1 MRNNILTLL
10 VGFVVMCSLV
20 LLFKIGLDKMTD
32 AEAAPAE
39 AYASMD
45 VDMNRRAILYRV
57 QPGDTLWSLA
67 DRFYGNGRRWSEIAG
82 ANSIG
87 QGQGLQ
93 SGAVIKI
100 PLAPGDAQPAL
111 ETAPPPA
118 NVPATASYD
127 DVERAVVPG
136 FAVDE
141 SALDNTLLRIDAEAY
156 PAGVFC
162 VARVTERG
170 SITLS
175 IYDAAGSIDAPALA
189 VYESGAGMQLCELRA
204 EDYDGDG
211 AQEIYT
217 IWQPENGGPMSR
229 VLRVEAGRLEMVCET
244 PDDPTALVRLRA
256 KQR

>member
-20 LLFKIGLDKMTD
+20 LLFKVGLDKMTD
-32 AEAAPAE
+32 AEAAPAD
-39 AYASMD
+39 AYASMN

-57 QPGDTLWSLA
+57 QAGDTLWSLA
-67 DRFYGNGRRWSEIAG
+67 DRFYGNGRRWNEIAT
-82 ANSIG
+82 ANEIA

-93 SGAVIKI
+93 TGSVIKI
-100 PLAPGDAQPAL
+100 PLAPGDAQPSI
-111 ETAPPPA
+111 EQPAPEA
-118 NVPATASYD
+118 AATVSYD
-127 DVERAVVPG
+127 DVEAAVVPG

-141 SALDNTLLRIDAEAY
+141 NALDNTLLRIDAEAY

-162 VARVTERG
+162 VARTTETG

-175 IYDAAGSIDAPALA
+175 AYDAAGSIDSPAIA
-189 VYESGAGMQLCELRA
+189 VYESARGMQLCELRA

-229 VLRVEAGRLEMVCET
+229 VLRIENGKLELVCET
-244 PDDPTALVRLRA
+244 PDDPTALVRLRM
-256 KQR
+256 KK

>member
-32 AEAAPAE
+32 AEAAPAD
-39 AYASMD
+39 AYASMK

-57 QPGDTLWSLA
+57 QSGDTLWSLA
-67 DRFYGNGRRWSEIAG
+67 DRFYGNGRRWNEIAT
-82 ANSIG
+82 ANEIA

-93 SGAVIKI
+93 SGSVIKI
-100 PLAPGDAQPAL
+100 PLAPGDAQPAI
-111 ETAPPPA
+111 EQAPTESPA
-118 NVPATASYD
+118 DATTSYD
-127 DVERAVVPG
+127 DIERSVVNG

-141 SALDNTLLRIDAEAY
+141 NALDNTLLRIDAEAY

-162 VARVTERG
+162 VARTTESG
-170 SITLS
+170 TITLS
-175 IYDAAGSIDAPALA
+175 AYDAAGSIDAPAIA
-189 VYESGAGMQLCELRA
+189 VYESGKGMQLCELRA

-217 IWQPENGGPMSR
+217 IWMPENGGPMSR
-229 VLRVEAGRLEMVCET
+229 VLRFENGRIELVCET
-244 PDDPTALVRLRA
+244 PDDPTALVRLRN
-256 KQR
+256 K

>member
-20 LLFKIGLDKMTD
+20 LLFKVGLDKMTD
-32 AEAAPAE
+32 AEAAPGE

-67 DRFYGNGRRWSEIAG
+67 DRFYGNGRRWTEIAT
-82 ANSIG
+82 ANSIA

-93 SGAVIKI
+93 SGAIIRI
-100 PLAPGDAQPAL
+100 PLAPGDAAPVVEVAVTPA
-111 ETAPPPA
+111 PA
-118 NVPATASYD
+118 KAEVVSYD
-127 DVERAVVPG
+127 DVERVVVPG

-141 SALDNTLLRIDAEAY
+141 NALDNTLLRIDAEAY

-170 SITLS
+170 TITLS
-175 IYDAAGSIDAPALA
+175 IYDAAGSIDAPAMA
-189 VYESGAGMQLCELRA
+189 VYEAGANMQLCELRA
-204 EDYDGDG
+204 DDYDGDG
-211 AQEIYT
+211 SQEIYT
-217 IWQPENGGPMSR
+217 IWQPENGGPMTR
-229 VLRVEAGRLEMVCET
+229 VLRVEAGRLELVCET
-244 PDDPTALVRLRA
+244 PDDPSALARLRS
-256 KQR
+256 R